1 MRTPVVLVTG
11 VDPTA
16 MAAVAVG
23 LQWDLPDAVAV
34 HHRIDPQSQ
43 VLHRVVSD
51 RTGVLEREEIQ
62 LEHAC
67 VTCAIRED
75 VVPTIERCARD
86 GRWKTVIAHL
96 PVGAEGDQV
105 CAVVNYDTRL
115 ARHVRISGVVAA
127 LDGGTLV
134 PDLLGDALLR
144 ERDLHSS
151 VDDTRGVGEVA
162 CAQIE
167 YADLVVVAEGT
178 DPVGRD
184 LVRTLARP
192 DAVLVEGAENVDG
205 MALLERSHGHDAAI
219 AWVDPTFD
227 DDLPAPAS
235 ERVWQ
240 IDLRSP
246 RAFHPERLLDDL
258 ELIGGGEH
266 RSRGCFWLPSR
277 PGKALVWDGS
287 GGQLSIGT
295 GRPWGRRAPFT
306 RIVLTGV
313 GEPPAGLEDAFDALL
328 LGPDLEGRNWRVDE
342 DGFEPWLG
350 NIRDLDL
357 PA

>member
-16 MAAVAVG
+16 MSAVTVG
-23 LQWDLPDAVAV
+23 LQWDLPNAVAV
-34 HHRIDPQSQ
+34 QHRIDPERQ
-43 VLHRVVSD
+43 VLHRIVSD
-51 RTGVLEREEIQ
+51 VTGVLDREEIT

-75 VVPTIERCARD
+75 VIPTIERCARD

-105 CAVVNYDTRL
+105 CAVVNWDTRL
-115 ARHVRISGVVAA
+115 ARHIRVAGVVAA
-127 LDGGTLV
+127 LDGSTLV
-134 PDLLGDALLR
+134 ADLLGDALLR
-144 ERDLHSS
+144 ERGLHSAA
-151 VDDTRGVGEVA
+151 DDTRGVGEVA

-167 YADLVVVAEGT
+167 YADLVVVAGGS
-178 DPVGRD
+178 DAVGRG

-192 DAVLVEGAENVDG
+192 DAVLVEGAEHVDG
-205 MALLERSHGHDAAI
+205 AELLDRSHAHDAAV

-227 DDLPAPAS
+227 EELPEPDLPQ
-235 ERVWQ
+235 VWR

-246 RAFHPERLLDDL
+246 RAFHPDRLLADL

-277 PGKALVWDGS
+277 PGKALVWDGA

-313 GEPPAGLEDAFDALL
+313 GEPPAGLEDAFDDLL
-328 LGPDLEGRNWRVDE
+328 LGPDLEGRSWHVEE